1 MQNTRLGELTVSRI
15 GLGCMGMSH
24 LYTGHSRDEASSI
37 RTIHRALELGV
48 THIDTAE
55 LYGPFTNEEL
65 VGRALVGRRD
75 SVVLATKFG
84 LMSHVGNAGPVD
96 SSAASIRIAIEGSLR
111 RLQTDHID
119 LYYQHRVDPAVPI
132 EDVIGTLSEL
142 IAEGKIRHIG
152 LSEAGRETIRRAH
165 AVHPIAALQS
175 EYSLWSRDADDGTL
189 DLLRELGIGFVPYSP
204 LNRGLLAGTLRTR
217 DQLEETDW
225 RLTNPRFL
233 PGAIESNVAIVE
245 EIAEIGGEVGATP
258 AQVSLAWLLAQG
270 DDWSPIPGTIR
281 VDHLE
286 EDLGALDVTLSA
298 EQVQRLTDIT
308 PAVGGHHTEAQ
319 ARLFDR

>member
-1 MQNTRLGELTVSRI
+1 MQHTRLGDLTVSRI

-96 SSAASIRIAIEGSLR
+96 SSAASIRIAVEGSLT

-281 VDHLE
+281 IDHLE